1 MSVNR
6 RKSKPSDPESYVK
19 NSLLL
24 YIILCRVFPK
34 LFYNK
39 ANFPEV
45 KKDDV
50 PISFAEVGGAWC
62 VCVVRNFVAFAWSRG
77 VVGSAGKR
85 ERLTFLFFSRI
96 RSIINYG

>member
-19 NSLLL
+19 NSLL
-24 YIILCRVFPK
+24 YILCRVFPK

-50 PISFAEVGGAWC
+50 PISFAEAGGAWC

-85 ERLTFLFFSRI
+85 ERLTFIFFSRII

>member
-1 MSVNR
+1 MLL
-6 RKSKPSDPESYVK
+6 
-19 NSLLL
+19 SLSS
-24 YIILCRVFPK
+24 CVFPK
-34 LFYNK
+34 LFYNNK

-50 PISFAEVGGAWC
+50 PIPFAEEVGGGAWCVCVCVC

-85 ERLTFLFFSRI
+85 ERERLTFIFFSRI
-96 RSIINYG
+96 TYL